1 MGLGCVSLKQNTA
14 LWVFPLAGG
23 SWSWWPPNARGAE
36 WLHMLNGSM
45 YAIYMCMQ
53 YICSTWWCW
62 FQIIQNCD
70 SSQQN
75 LQASL
80 PVGIEDLQ
88 EVVALIYIAVS
99 FKPNPNSKLK
109 LVGNFRL
116 FNQISQM
123 GFILLKLAS
132 KNNNSSNHKQTKGPL
147 YGSLYVAQT
156 S

>member
-23 SWSWWPPNARGAE
+23 SWSWWPPNAKNDSI
-36 WLHMLNGSM
+36 WSM
-45 YAIYMCMQ
+45 EACMPFICA

-99 FKPNPNSKLK
+99 FKPNPNLKLK

-116 FNQISQM
+116 FNQISKM

-132 KNNNSSNHKQTKGPL
+132 KNNNSSNFKPL
-147 YGSLYVAQT
+147 NLQALLGLM
-156 S
+156 